1 MRWTRAPDAAI
12 SKVTV
17 AALAITCG
25 AILGI
30 GAHWTAGLE
39 PSGRTQVTATIL
51 EPAEPDLMRPA
62 IGQWTT
68 PEGET
73 RFGVIPAPPGLPDG
87 AAHPV
92 WVDETGHITDAPEHQ
107 VTRIAQASLA
117 GMLGT
122 TAVILLAWPRQTGA
136 AGREFASMTW
146 AFPAFH
152 RQCETRGNG
161 MKAPGGQR
169 Q

>member
-1 MRWTRAPDAAI
+1 MMWTRAPDAAI
-12 SKVTV
+12 RKVTV

-30 GAHWTAGLE
+30 GTHWTADLE
-39 PSGRTQVTATIL
+39 PSGLTQVTAITL

-73 RFGVIPAPPGLPDG
+73 RFGVIPAPRGLPAG
-87 AAHPV
+87 ARHPV
-92 WVDETGHITDAPEHQ
+92 WVDETGHITDPPEHQ

-117 GMLGT
+117 GTLGT
-122 TAVILLAWPRQTGA
+122 TAVILLTWPRQTGA
-136 AGREFASMTW
+136 VGRGLR
-146 AFPAFH
+146 H
-152 RQCETRGNG
+152 
-161 MKAPGGQR
+161 
-169 Q
+169 